1 MGGAAPEVDGVDLD
15 MAQEYVDAMESP
27 VTLLKRPAPS
37 LTGGLVCGPKTP
49 CRAEA
54 GMRVSHKQ
62 FGLGT
67 VKGVMPRAKTF
78 NIDVDFDKV
87 GNRLIVAHMAIL
99 EQA

>member
-1 MGGAAPEVDGVDLD
+1 
-15 MAQEYVDAMESP
+15 
-27 VTLLKRPAPS
+27 
-37 LTGGLVCGPKTP
+37 
-49 CRAEA
+49 
-54 GMRVSHKQ
+54 MRVSHKQ

-67 VKGVMPRAKTF
+67 VEGVMPRAKTF